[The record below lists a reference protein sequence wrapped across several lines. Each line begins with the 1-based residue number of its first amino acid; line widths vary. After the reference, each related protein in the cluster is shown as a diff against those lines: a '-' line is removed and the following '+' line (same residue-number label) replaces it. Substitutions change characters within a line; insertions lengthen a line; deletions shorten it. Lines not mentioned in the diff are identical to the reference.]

1 MSESFSEKFIA
12 RLWKLERANL
22 AELRRSLAF
31 DPGTHAPAFPVVEP
45 FVRNAKYKSES
56 DAYYIVAGLFALI
69 ERPNPERA
77 PPKLEPR
84 NLGQSIAELYVS
96 RQHAESIEKRFIA
109 LLDADD
115 EQLAYRLRQMIA
127 LLRDAAP
134 IDWAKLLE
142 DLRFWNTE
150 EKRTQRSWA
159 KSFYRHLN
167 TPEPTE
173 TTAPTPEEEST

>member
-1 MSESFSEKFIA
+1 MSEKFIA
-12 RLWKLERANL
+12 RLWTLERAEL

-31 DPGTHAPAFPVVEP
+31 DPGTHAPAFRVVEP
-45 FVRNAKYKSES
+45 YAMHTNYKWEG
-56 DAYYIVAGLFALI
+56 DAYYLVAGLFALI
-69 ERPNPERA
+69 ERPNPERP
-77 PPKLEPR
+77 PPKLETR

-96 RQHAESIEKRFIA
+96 RQKSESIEKRFIA
-109 LLDADD
+109 LLDAEG

-134 IDWAKLLE
+134 IDWTKLLE
-142 DLRFWNTE
+142 DLRYWNSE
-150 EKRTQRSWA
+150 EKRTQRNWA

-173 TTAPTPEEEST
+173 QAAPTLEEANT